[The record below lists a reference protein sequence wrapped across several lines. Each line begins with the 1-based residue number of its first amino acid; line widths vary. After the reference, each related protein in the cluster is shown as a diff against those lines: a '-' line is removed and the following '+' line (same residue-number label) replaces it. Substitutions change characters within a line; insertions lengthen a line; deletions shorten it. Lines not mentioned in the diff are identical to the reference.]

1 MFQLMIVDDEES
13 VREGIAYTVPW
24 DQLDVEYVH
33 QAASG
38 YEALEL
44 MKRHPIDIVI
54 TDIRM
59 PGMSG
64 LELLQA
70 IQDGWTG
77 TRCIILSGH
86 AEFQYARE
94 AIRSQTMDYLVK
106 PVRAEDLVFAVRE
119 VQEKLKREWEQVSSV
134 QQTMSK
140 LYEHRPLMRG
150 QLLSELLNGHYLSLE
165 RLEEQ
170 MTFLEIPFA
179 DGDEAAVMIL
189 RLEDEFVQYADNGL
203 DLLAYAV
210 CNITEEIFGKHFRLW
225 YHKDAHDFLVFAIKQ
240 DDRYDRGQP
249 SEERAAER
257 QRLVERLASQLQR
270 SVQTY
275 LRGRISLMLS
285 RWGKFPADVRPLYR
299 ASLSALRTRVG
310 SDRGYFFTMMDE
322 PGKTK
327 ANSLDELYR
336 TPTLL
341 HLLEAG
347 RWEEGEEKLNRIAA
361 EIDDSFGDSR
371 EHLLEAFYVVYA
383 AFSNMAHQNGQRLA
397 PIIDDDFRIAGKADD
412 LRSGK
417 QLRSW
422 SLRVMRRLKDDLA
435 SRTKSARTTILD
447 QVKAFVESR
456 MAEDVSLVAI
466 AEHVHLHPVYLSKV
480 FKTETGTTLTDYL
493 FRQKLGKAATLLKQT
508 DLRIYEIA
516 ARVGYEST
524 YFMKVFKKHFGITPQ
539 EYRDG

>member
-1 MFQLMIVDDEES
+1 VFQLMIVDDEES

-24 DQLDVEYVH
+24 EQLDVDCVH

-44 MKRHPIDIVI
+44 MKRHPVDIVI

-70 IQDGWTG
+70 IQESWTG

-94 AIRSQTMDYLVK
+94 AIRSRTMDYLVK
-106 PVRAEDLVFAVRE
+106 PVRPEDLVFAVRE
-119 VQEKLKREWEQVSSV
+119 VQEKLKREWEQLGSV

-140 LYEHRPLMRG
+140 LYEHRPLLRG
-150 QLLSELLNGHYLSLE
+150 QLLSELLNGHYLSSE
-165 RLEEQ
+165 RLKEQ
-170 MTFLEIPFA
+170 MAFLEIPFEE
-179 DGDEAAVMIL
+179 GDETAVMLL

-210 CNITEEIFGKHFRLW
+210 RNITEEIFGKHFRLW
-225 YHKDAHDFLVFAIKQ
+225 VHKDAHDFLVFAIKREER
-240 DDRYDRGQP
+240 DDQGQA
-249 SEERAAER
+249 EERAAER
-257 QRLVERLASQLQR
+257 QRLVERLAAQLQR

-285 RWGKFPADVRPLYR
+285 RWGRFPEDVRPLYR
-299 ASLSALRTRVG
+299 ASLTALRTRIG
-310 SDRGYFFTMMDE
+310 SDRGYFFTMNDE
-322 PGKTK
+322 PDKTRT
-327 ANSLDELYR
+327 NSLDELYR
-336 TPTLL
+336 TPTLSQ
-341 HLLEAG
+341 LLEAG
-347 RWEEGEEKLNRIAA
+347 RWEEGEEKLDRIAA

-383 AFSNMAHQNGQRLA
+383 ALSNMAHQNGQRLA
-397 PIIDDDFRIAGKADD
+397 PIIEEDFRIAGKADD

-422 SLRVMRRLKDDLA
+422 SGRVMTRLRDDLA
-435 SRTKSARTTILD
+435 SRTKSARTKILD
-447 QVKAFVESR
+447 QAKAFVEAR
-456 MAEDVSLVAI
+456 MAEDVSLVAL
-466 AEHVHLHPVYLSKV
+466 ADHVHLHPVYLSKV
-480 FKTETGTTLTDYL
+480 FKSETGTTLTDYVY
-493 FRQKLGKAATLLKQT
+493 RQKLGKAATLLKQT
-508 DLRIYEIA
+508 DMRIYEIA